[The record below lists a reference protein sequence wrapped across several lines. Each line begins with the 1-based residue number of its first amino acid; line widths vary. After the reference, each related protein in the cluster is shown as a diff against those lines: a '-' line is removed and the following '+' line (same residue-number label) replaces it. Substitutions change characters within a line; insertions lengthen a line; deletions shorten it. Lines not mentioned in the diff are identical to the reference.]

1 MIASKLPGARP
12 RNRGI
17 VYPDHDARRA
27 ISQGRTMATSH
38 FAPALRAL
46 LDDDRLFALMELLL
60 GMKPPSGKMT
70 VIHAA
75 PGAQQS

>member
-1 MIASKLPGARP
+1 
-12 RNRGI
+12 
-17 VYPDHDARRA
+17 
-27 ISQGRTMATSH
+27 MATSH